1 MDRYAGYC
9 GTPIFIADRGMSSY
23 NCYAHAVENGVF
35 FIIRTKDLNIQR
47 LLGVRI
53 SSQITYPNRQIHGI
67 LFSLSGRGGNGIMEE
82 RILTML
88 PYLNEAQ
95 KRLFLASEAIAY
107 GRGGISETERISGVS
122 RKTIRKGIAEI
133 RSGKT
138 PSERIRSG
146 GGGRKSIETTHPNIE
161 DEIRRLVD
169 GSTYGDPERVLS
181 YTTES
186 LRKIENELKNRGIQI
201 GRTAISKILNSMGY
215 SKQTNQKML
224 QVGEPH
230 PDRNAQFEHIN
241 KIASE
246 YLVAGNPVISVDTK
260 KKENIGNFK
269 NNGQEYRQNNDPRKV
284 LDHDFPIKELGK
296 ISPYGVYNLNN
307 NTGFVNVGTS
317 HDTSEFAVESIS
329 RWWESVGK
337 HTFPASSKI
346 FITCD
351 SGGSNGYRVRMW
363 KYQLQQFAN
372 RTGLEIEVSHFPRGT
387 SKWNKIEHRLFC
399 YISKN
404 WQGKPLVDV
413 QTAVDLIGA
422 TKTNAGLKVICVR
435 DDTEYKLARKISDE
449 EFLTIN
455 IDKIKPFEAWNYK
468 ISPARNG

>member
-1 MDRYAGYC
+1 M
-9 GTPIFIADRGMSSY
+9 
-23 NCYAHAVENGVF
+23 
-35 FIIRTKDLNIQR
+35 K
-47 LLGVRI
+47 
-53 SSQITYPNRQIHGI
+53 
-67 LFSLSGRGGNGIMEE
+67 E

-95 KRLFLASEAIAY
+95 KRLFLANEAIAY
-107 GRGGISETERISGVS
+107 GRGGITKAEQISGVS
-122 RKTIRKGIAEI
+122 RVTIRKGIAEI
-133 RSGKT
+133 KSGKA
-138 PSERIRSG
+138 PRERVRDE
-146 GGGRKSIETTHPNIE
+146 GGGRKPIEITHPNIE
-161 DEIRRLVD
+161 EEIRRLVD
-169 GSTYGDPERVLS
+169 GTTYGDPERVLS

-186 LRKIENELKNRGIQI
+186 LRKIENELHSKGIKI
-201 GRTAISKILNSMGY
+201 GRTAIAKVLDSMDY
-215 SKQTNQKML
+215 SRQQNQKMQ

-241 KIASE
+241 KTASE
-246 YLVAGNPVISVDTK
+246 YLELGVPVISVDTK

-269 NNGQEYRQNNDPRKV
+269 NNGSEYRSKSNPRQV
-284 LDHDFPIKELGK
+284 LDHDFPIEELGK

-337 HTFPASSKI
+337 HTFPKSRKI
-346 FITCD
+346 YITCD
-351 SGGSNGYRVRMW
+351 SGGSNGYRVKMW

-387 SKWNKIEHRLFC
+387 SKWNKVEHRLFC

-413 QTAVDLIGA
+413 QTAVDLIGT
-422 TKTNAGLKVICVR
+422 TKTTVGLEVICVR
-435 DDTEYKLARKISDE
+435 DDTDYELAKKVSDA
-449 EFLTIN
+449 EFKTIN
-455 IDKIKPFEAWNYK
+455 IDKILPFDAWNYK
-468 ISPARNG
+468 ILPAIIG